1 MRCLT
6 VLPLAAI
13 AGAGAA
19 QPANV
24 RTDSAEL
31 VRRCVP
37 AGMESRAM
45 SELSAAQR
53 QTMMSCAQGEAA
65 RQLNAQTPIQVDELS
80 AVRSVTAEGAQ
91 LTYHMQVQV
100 NLADVTDAQ
109 RAGVVQSTRGNVCGL
124 EQMRRTMAMG
134 GSYRYIWTDRTGA
147 EIARTVIAGC

>member
-1 MRCLT
+1 MRCWLM
-6 VLPLAAI
+6 LPLAAI
-13 AGAGAA
+13 AGAGVA
-19 QPANV
+19 QPTNV
-24 RTDSAEL
+24 QTDSAEL

-53 QTMMSCAQGEAA
+53 ETMMSCAQGEAA
-65 RQLNAQTPIQVDELS
+65 RQLNAQTPILVDEIS
-80 AVRSVTAEGAQ
+80 AVDAVTAEGTQ
-91 LTYHMQVQV
+91 LTYHMQVLV

-109 RAGVVQSTRGNVCGL
+109 RAGVVQATRGNVCGL